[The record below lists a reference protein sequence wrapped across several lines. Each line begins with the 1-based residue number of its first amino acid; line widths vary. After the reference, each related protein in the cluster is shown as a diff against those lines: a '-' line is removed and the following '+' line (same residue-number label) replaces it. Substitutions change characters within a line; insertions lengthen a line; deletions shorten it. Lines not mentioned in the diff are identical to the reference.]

1 MSNSF
6 PIDLGG
12 EPPMDG
18 VEIVEK
24 ESADARRGRATDL
37 AGEGSRGVDSIDTIR
52 WRPGAAS
59 DPVLMPTGAGGDA
72 SNDDDDEDAPSA
84 ATVSEGA
91 AAAAS
96 PSTAA
101 AWEAWEASGPL
112 VRRRCWR

>member
-1 MSNSF
+1 
-6 PIDLGG
+6 
-12 EPPMDG
+12 MDG

-52 WRPGAAS
+52 WRPGAAI

-72 SNDDDDEDAPSA
+72 SNDASNDDDDDDAPSA
-84 ATVSEGA
+84 AAVSEGA

-101 AWEAWEASGPL
+101 AWEAWEASAPL